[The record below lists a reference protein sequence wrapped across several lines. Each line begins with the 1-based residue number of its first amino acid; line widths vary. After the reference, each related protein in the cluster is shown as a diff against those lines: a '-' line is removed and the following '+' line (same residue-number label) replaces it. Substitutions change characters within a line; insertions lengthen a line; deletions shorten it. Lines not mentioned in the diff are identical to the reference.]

1 MLKTTLQKSM
11 LLTCLATVTFAS
23 CKKELDVEP
32 VTEQV
37 AVARKPA
44 DLMLASTAPVSK
56 LSGKLTGTQH

>member
-11 LLTCLATVTFAS
+11 LLTCFIAVTFAS

-37 AVARKPA
+37 AVAPKPKII
-44 DLMLASTAPVSK
+44 MLASTARS
-56 LSGKLTGTQH
+56 LNYREGLLQLN